1 MTLEIPD
8 WCIIG
13 KIIEWNRPD
22 LTGTEW
28 VREEILSFG
37 YNGFFHQGCSNPN
50 YPIYY
55 TEFSEYGKTVREC
68 KEKRRK
74 KYDQ

>member
-1 MTLEIPD
+1 MTIEIPD

-13 KIIEWNRPD
+13 KTIEWNRPD
-22 LTGTEW
+22 LTGIEW

-37 YNGFFHQGCSNPN
+37 YNGFYHQSCNCPV
-50 YPIYY
+50 YY
-55 TEFSEYGKTVREC
+55 TEFSEYGKTIREC

-74 KYDQ
+74 RI

>member
-1 MTLEIPD
+1 MTIEIPD

-13 KIIEWNRPD
+13 KTIEWNRPD
-22 LTGTEW
+22 LTGTKW

-37 YNGFFHQGCSNPN
+37 YDGFYHRACNCPV
-50 YPIYY
+50 YY
-55 TEFSEYGKTVREC
+55 SEFSEYGKTVREC

-74 KYDQ
+74 KI